1 MPTILVIDDDHSIR
15 HAIQALL
22 KKNGYEVVLAPDGAA
37 GLKLIGS
44 ARFDAV
50 IIDMFMDGMDGL
62 ATIRELRKCDP
73 KLPFV
78 AMSGFPFTD
87 PRNGVPDFLGMAVRL
102 GAVAALQKPCRVFEL
117 LNAVQKCIAAREPE
131 TDSES
136 DHDDLVEMA
145 AEFERPRR
153 TS

>member
-44 ARFDAV
+44 VRFDAV

-62 ATIRELRKCDP
+62 ATIRELKKFDP
-73 KLPFV
+73 DLPFV

-117 LNAVQKCIAAREPE
+117 LNAVQRCIAAREHD
-131 TDSES
+131 TES
-136 DHDDLVEMA
+136 DEDGEGAVAMT
-145 AEFERPRR
+145 AELQRSRR

>member
-22 KKNGYEVVLAPDGAA
+22 TKNGYEVVLAPDGAA
-37 GLKLIGS
+37 GLRLIGS

-62 ATIRELRKCDP
+62 ATIHELKKFDP
-73 KLPFV
+73 KVPFV

-117 LNAVQKCIAAREPE
+117 LNAVQKCIAAREPK
-131 TDSES
+131 TGSKS
-136 DHDDLVEMA
+136 DPEDPAQMA
-145 AEFERPRR
+145 AEFKRPRR

>member
-22 KKNGYEVVLAPDGAA
+22 QKNGYDVVLAPDGAT

-62 ATIRELRKCDP
+62 ATIHELKKCDP
-73 KLPFV
+73 DLPFV

-102 GAVAALQKPCRVFEL
+102 GAIAALQKPCRVFEL
-117 LNAVQKCIAAREPE
+117 LNAVQKCVAARE
-131 TDSES
+131 
-136 DHDDLVEMA
+136 HDTEGDEDGEGAAALT
-145 AEFERPRR
+145 AEFERPRKP
-153 TS
+153 S

>member
-15 HAIQALL
+15 HAIQVLL

-37 GLKLIGS
+37 GLKLIGNVQ
-44 ARFDAV
+44 FDAV

-62 ATIRELRKCDP
+62 ATIRELKKFDP
-73 KLPFV
+73 DLPFV

-117 LNAVQKCIAAREPE
+117 LNAVQKCIAVREADTE
-131 TDSES
+131 SEN
-136 DHDDLVEMA
+136 DNEDGMEMTA
-145 AEFERPRR
+145 DFERPRK

>member
-22 KKNGYEVVLAPDGAA
+22 RKNGYEVVLASDGAA

-50 IIDMFMDGMDGL
+50 IVDMFMDGMDGL
-62 ATIRELRKCDP
+62 ATIRELKKCDP
-73 KLPFV
+73 KMPFV

-87 PRNGVPDFLGMAVRL
+87 PRNSVPDFLGMAVRL

-117 LNAVQKCIAAREPE
+117 LNAVQKCIAARER
-131 TDSES
+131 DSES
-136 DHDDLVEMA
+136 EGDHEDMVEMA
-145 AEFERPRR
+145 PDFERPRR

>member
-22 KKNGYEVVLAPDGAA
+22 KKNGYEVVLASDGAA
-37 GLKLIGS
+37 GLRLIGS

-62 ATIRELRKCDP
+62 ATIRELKKFDP
-73 KLPFV
+73 KLPFI

-87 PRNGVPDFLGMAVRL
+87 PRNGAPDFLGMAVRL

-117 LNAVQKCIAAREPE
+117 LNAVQKCTAAREPE

-136 DHDDLVEMA
+136 DHDDLAETA
-145 AEFERPRR
+145 AGFGRQRR
-153 TS
+153 RS